1 MTFGACT
8 IKLFTVV
15 IVARVLFAATIH
27 FHPSLILAG
36 KAGAYQSGAFTGL
49 HYNGRLL
56 ALPANIRLGWKLLV
70 VANNL
75 AYCDTANIKAV

>member
-8 IKLFTVV
+8 IKLFTDV

-27 FHPSLILAG
+27 R
-36 KAGAYQSGAFTGL
+36 GAFTGL
-49 HYNGRLL
+49 HSNGRIL

-75 AYCDTANIKAV
+75 AYCDTTNIKAV